1 MMNNHIN
8 FLKALILGCLF
19 LTGTVFAVWPHKE
32 PQPSTALSIYA
43 TSFYLTIHASDYP

>member
-19 LTGTVFAVWPHKE
+19 LTGTVFDMRLRVTFLRRKTVSLQSNIAHRE
-32 PQPSTALSIYA
+32 
-43 TSFYLTIHASDYP
+43 